1 MIQLYDFDSCPVN
14 ERNGTYGGMAGDKE
28 GITFQGDYWIIKYP
42 KSTKGMRG
50 DLISYMTSP
59 LSEFI
64 GSNIYDILGY
74 DVHETLLGIR
84 NDKLVVACK
93 DFCANEGA
101 LREIRTLKNVYN
113 TELSKRV
120 EKSISSTSSSHIV
133 DLQEM
138 MLHFKYNPILSKIPG
153 LKERFWNCVV
163 VDILINNNDR
173 NNGNWG
179 ILYENKEY
187 KLAPIFDN
195 GAAFS
200 NKYTDE
206 KIADILSNPERMR
219 QSSMSASTVY
229 GIENRMLTAKEI
241 LRVNNPELRNAL
253 KRNLEKIR
261 KKMPEIKSFIYEI
274 PEYVGKYPVCSN
286 TRKEFYVKSMEIK
299 MKQLLEPAL
308 EMHNTCEKQAL
319 KTMERSQ

>member
-1 MIQLYDFDSCPVN
+1 MIQIIDFDSCPVN

-28 GITFQGDYWIIKYP
+28 GITFQGEYWIIKYP

-84 NDKLVVACK
+84 NDKLIVACK
-93 DFCANEGA
+93 DFCVNEGA
-101 LREIRTLKNVYN
+101 LREVRTLKNVYN

-138 MLHFKYNPILSKIPG
+138 MLHFKYNPILSKIPD

-187 KLAPIFDN
+187 KLAPVFDN

-219 QSSMSASTVY
+219 QSIMAASTVY
-229 GIENRMLTAKEI
+229 GIENRMLSAQEI
-241 LRVNNPELRNAL
+241 LRVDNSDLRNAL
-253 KRNLEKIR
+253 KCNLEKIR

-274 PEYVGKYPVCSN
+274 PEYFGEYPVCSN
-286 TRKEFYVKSMEIK
+286 TRKEFYVKGMELRVE
-299 MKQLLEPAL
+299 QLLEPAL
-308 EMHNTCEKQAL
+308 EMRNNYEKQTL
-319 KTMERSQ
+319 RTMERCQ